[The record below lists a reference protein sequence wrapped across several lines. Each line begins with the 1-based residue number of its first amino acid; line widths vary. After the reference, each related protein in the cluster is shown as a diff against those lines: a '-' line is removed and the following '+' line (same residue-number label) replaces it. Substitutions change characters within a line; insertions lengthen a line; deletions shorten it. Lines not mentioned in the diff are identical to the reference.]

1 MAKIKADPLT
11 MIAGWREVG
20 KMCGFY
26 EPTKTKIEVSVQGQ
40 VLIQRLNAMSD
51 EELLKLAEGDP
62 NVLEGEV
69 TVIEE
74 VPSGL
79 PEA

>member
-1 MAKIKADPLT
+1 MSDRARVLVKEKIADSGVEQLQELFDVDLG
-11 MIAGWREVG
+11 ID
-20 KMCGFY
+20 
-26 EPTKTKIEVSVQGQ
+26 
-40 VLIQRLNAMSD
+40 MSD

-74 VPSGL
+74 TQKNGL

>member
-1 MAKIKADPLT
+1 
-11 MIAGWREVG
+11 
-20 KMCGFY
+20 MCGFY
-26 EPTKTKIEVSVQGQ
+26 EPTKAKIEVSVQGQ

-74 VPSGL
+74 TQKNGL